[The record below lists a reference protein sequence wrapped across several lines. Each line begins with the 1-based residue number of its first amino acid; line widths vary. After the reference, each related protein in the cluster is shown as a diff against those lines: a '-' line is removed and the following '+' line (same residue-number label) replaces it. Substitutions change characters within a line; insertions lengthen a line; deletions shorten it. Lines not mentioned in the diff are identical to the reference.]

1 MSEALTAEADWTIA
15 EAAARQQSLLLALES
30 QFEDLAIDASGI
42 ESIDSAG
49 LQLLLALRASL
60 RQRNLGLQLLRP
72 SEALHNA
79 CAIYGLQS
87 ELLGA
92 P

>member
-1 MSEALTAEADWTIA
+1 MSEALTAEADWTIV
-15 EAAARQQSLLLALES
+15 EAAERQQQLLKTLES

-42 ESIDSAG
+42 ASIDSAG